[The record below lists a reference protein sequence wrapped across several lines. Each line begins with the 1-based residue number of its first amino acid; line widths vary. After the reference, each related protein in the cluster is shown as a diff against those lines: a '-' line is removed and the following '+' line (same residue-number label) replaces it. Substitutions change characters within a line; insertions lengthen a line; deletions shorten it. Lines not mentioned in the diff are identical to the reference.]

1 MVCARNRTPCTNR
14 APEDVKPVYL
24 RQPTQG
30 MQLAM
35 DPRIAEAHQA
45 FVFKLANLPHN
56 TPVDWYVDDRLAGS
70 TSTGEYLWR
79 LQRGVH
85 SVKVRIWSANSRA
98 FKETPEV
105 SFIVK

>member
-1 MVCARNRTPCTNR
+1 MPGTEPNAKAVPRKDA
-14 APEDVKPVYL
+14 KPIYL
-24 RQPTQG
+24 RHPTQG

-35 DPRIAEAHQA
+35 DPRIEEAQQA
-45 FVFKLANLPHN
+45 FMFKLANLPDN
-56 TPVDWYVDDRLAGS
+56 TPVDWYVDDQLAAS
-70 TSTGEYLWR
+70 TSTGEYLWT
-79 LQRGVH
+79 LQPGMH